1 MSIEKTTLQHRK
13 FIVKA
18 GMTADDVKKSKDAT
32 ALQKKYANV
41 FDSDGQKGFSQKEA
55 NLFNATTI
63 SEKADGSIMF
73 WTRQKDGTKKG
84 TLMSGDIN
92 KMHYSFEGSIKP
104 YYKIVKKIVKKTI
117 KDYGFLDGGFY
128 AVEGIPVAKIQQSKN
143 ATFCQKKYASTFD
156 VNNNG
161 KLDQNEVDFFNA
173 TTFDRKSNGTIIFH
187 TRVKEKGIF
196 FDKEKYIDQS
206 MNVKNANKL
215 KLNININK
223 YATYV
228 EPYKKTHFEVN
239 DYNIELGGVNFKS
252 EVKDYSKIYSKGK
265 YMNSVTMSA
274 DGTKIIY
281 PDQKG
286 GSVENFNQG
295 GDDIEYTWGGGT
307 SVSDGTYS
315 PAGNGGWKH
324 TSSPDNYYTIFKDI
338 NSATIKGTNESDRY
352 QLENCNYSI
361 VDNSKNDGKE
371 DKVYIINCSNST
383 VLQNKKDA
391 TRMKMNDYDVLIEGN
406 KKFNTT
412 KIENDSKNVKYVR
425 HFFKPNEFTGIKNH
439 QVKYDKMQE
448 DGLKYWD

>member
-1 MSIEKTTLQHRK
+1 MSIEKTTVQSRK
-13 FIVKA
+13 FVVKA
-18 GMTADDVKKSKDAT
+18 GMTAEDVKNSKSAT

-41 FDSDGQKGFSQKEA
+41 FDSDGQKGYSQKEA
-55 NLFNATTI
+55 DLFNATTF
-63 SEKADGSIMF
+63 SEKADGSVMF

-84 TLMSGDIN
+84 TKMSGDIN
-92 KMHYSFEGSIKP
+92 KMHYSFDGSIKP
-104 YYKIVKKIVKKTI
+104 YYKIVKKIVE
-117 KDYGFLDGGFY
+117 DYGFLDSGFY
-128 AVEGIPVAKIQQSKN
+128 AVEGIPVAKIQQNKN

-173 TTFDRKSNGTIIFH
+173 TTFDRKANGTIIFH

-196 FDKEKYIDQS
+196 FDAEKCIEQS

-223 YATYV
+223 SNIYV

-239 DYNIELGGVNFKS
+239 DYNIEIGGVEFKS
-252 EVKDYSKIYSKGK
+252 MVKDYSEVYNKGM
-265 YMNSVTMSA
+265 YMNSVTMKA
-274 DGTKIIY
+274 DGTKIVY
-281 PDQKG
+281 PTQTG
-286 GSVENFNQG
+286 GSVKNFNQG

-324 TSSPDNYYTIFKDI
+324 TSSSNKYYSKFKDI
-338 NSATIKGTNESDRY
+338 DFATIIGTSGRDRY
-352 QLENCNYSI
+352 QIENCNYSI
-361 VDNSKNDGKE
+361 VDNSRKDGKE
-371 DKVYIINCSNST
+371 DKVYLINCSNST
-383 VLQNKKDA
+383 VLQNKEDA

-412 KIENDSKNVKYVR
+412 KIENDSKNVKYVE

-448 DGLKYWD
+448 DGIRLWK

>member
-1 MSIEKTTLQHRK
+1 MGIEKTTVQRRK
-13 FIVKA
+13 FVVKA

-315 PAGNGGWKH
+315 PAGNVGWKH

-448 DGLKYWD
+448 YGIRYWE